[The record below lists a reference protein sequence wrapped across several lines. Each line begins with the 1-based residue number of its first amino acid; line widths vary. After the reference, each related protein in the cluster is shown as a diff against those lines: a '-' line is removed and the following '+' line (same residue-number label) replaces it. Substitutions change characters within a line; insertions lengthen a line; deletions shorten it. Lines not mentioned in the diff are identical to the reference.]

1 MTLVRSNSM
10 MNAGQS
16 AVCDAGDFYS
26 CAFFQSFRGN
36 SMMMIMGTMT
46 VVSIFI
52 MLALAVLCGGPA
64 RIYLAA
70 LIFLAALS
78 YNRTET

>member
-1 MTLVRSNSM
+1 MTMVRSNSM

-16 AVCDAGDFYS
+16 AACDAGDSYS

-36 SMMMIMGTMT
+36 SMMIVGTMT
-46 VVSIFI
+46 VVPIFI

-64 RIYLAA
+64 RIYLVV
-70 LIFLAALS
+70 LIFLAALA
-78 YNRTET
+78 YNWTET

>member
-1 MTLVRSNSM
+1 MTLVCSNSM
-10 MNAGQS
+10 MNAGRS

-36 SMMMIMGTMT
+36 SMMIVGTMT
-46 VVSIFI
+46 VVPIFI
-52 MLALAVLCGGPA
+52 VLALAVLCGGPA

-78 YNRTET
+78 YNQTET

>member
-1 MTLVRSNSM
+1 MTMVRSNSM
-10 MNAGQS
+10 MNTGRS
-16 AVCDAGDFYS
+16 AACDAGDSYS

-36 SMMMIMGTMT
+36 SMMIVGTMT
-46 VVSIFI
+46 VVPIFI

-78 YNRTET
+78 YNQTET